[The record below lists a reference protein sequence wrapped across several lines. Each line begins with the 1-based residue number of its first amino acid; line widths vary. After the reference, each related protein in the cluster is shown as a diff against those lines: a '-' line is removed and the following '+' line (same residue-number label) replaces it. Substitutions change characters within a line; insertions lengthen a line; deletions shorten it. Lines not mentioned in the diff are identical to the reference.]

1 MKVIEALKIQ
11 SILDKKEIPCDM
23 HDELT
28 YYSESQDKYIKVHD
42 MDITHLVRAFLSMQ
56 EKYNVALHNFLNQH
70 MTQKIRDEKNK
81 RKS

>member
-11 SILDKKEIPCDM
+11 SILDNREIPCDM

-42 MDITHLVRAFLSMQ
+42 MDITHLVRAFL
-56 EKYNVALHNFLNQH
+56 KVLNSSLACF
-70 MTQKIRDEKNK
+70 KISSVLIE
-81 RKS
+81 SSSAW